1 MHALV
6 TAVRRFVQRRRRF
19 VAAACAALAVV
30 VLFGSRADSAPATTP
45 SLLLHAGE
53 DAVPVQ
59 VSGAA
64 SLHLGDVLDLVAAS
78 ESEPAHVV
86 AHSARV
92 LALPE
97 QSGWTGG
104 TGVTLVVAIPEADA
118 LRAITASAAGTLI
131 PIVHAPEQ

>member
-1 MHALV
+1 MHPRV
-6 TAVRRFVQRRRRF
+6 EGVRRLVQRRRRV
-19 VAAACAALAVV
+19 VAAGFAALAVV
-30 VLFGSRADSAPATTP
+30 LIFGSRAEQAPATTP
-45 SLLLHAGE
+45 SLLLRPGE

-92 LALPE
+92 IALPE

-104 TGVTLVVAIPEADA
+104 SGATLVVAMPDADS
-118 LRAITASAAGTLI
+118 LRAISASAAGNLI
-131 PIVHAPEQ
+131 PIVHAPTQ

>member
-6 TAVRRFVQRRRRF
+6 AAARSWVQRRRRL

-30 VLFGSRADSAPATTP
+30 LIFGSRTEPAPVTTT
-45 SLLLHAGE
+45 SILLQPGE

-59 VSGAA
+59 VSGAN

-78 ESEPAHVV
+78 DTEPAHVV

-92 LALPE
+92 LSLPE
-97 QSGWTGG
+97 QSGWTGSG
-104 TGVTLVVAIPEADA
+104 TTLVVAMSEADS
-118 LRAITASAAGTLI
+118 LRAISASAAGSLI
-131 PIVHAPEQ
+131 PIVHAPAQ